1 MNKTIFGNFCGK
13 IIGTIIERII
23 ERNKKN
29 ILKKIFTPGKVA
41 HISCIVSRA
50 RYHASLSSPHAV
62 HHVVVR
68 TEPGNMI
75 GQQSLTLIGLLL
87 PVKLVLLPPD
97 VGPLDDDEDD
107 GANPEQNTDPA
118 PSKSGFYQPI
128 L

>member
-1 MNKTIFGNFCGK
+1 M
-13 IIGTIIERII
+13 
-23 ERNKKN
+23 
-29 ILKKIFTPGKVA
+29 
-41 HISCIVSRA
+41 
-50 RYHASLSSPHAV
+50 
-62 HHVVVR
+62 R

-75 GQQSLTLIGLLL
+75 GQQYGTLIGLLL

-107 GANPEQNTDPA
+107 GANPEQNAYPA